1 MAEVKIRL
9 ATFDDTTALIKFFKE
24 EGILRWFPME
34 NNVEVDDAVRLWMS
48 YVKQKAVLAAEVNGQ
63 VVGLA
68 NLYLS
73 FFRKISHH
81 ALFAIIVDSQHRS
94 QRIGTK
100 LVKELMKIAKERFNL
115 EFLHLEVYEH
125 NPAISL
131 YQRLDFVEY
140 GRQKRFIKEENGN
153 YLDKIMMQKK
163 L

>member
-1 MAEVKIRL
+1 MTEVKIRL
-9 ATFDDTTALIKFFKE
+9 ATFDDTTVLIKLFKE
-24 EGILRWFPME
+24 KGILPWFPME
-34 NNVEVDDAVRLWMS
+34 NSMEVDDAVRLWMS

-73 FFRKISHH
+73 FFRKIAHH
-81 ALFAIIVDSQHRS
+81 SLFAIIVDPNYRS
-94 QRIGTK
+94 QGIGTK
-100 LVKELMKIAKERFNL
+100 LVKELMKIAKEQFKL

-131 YQRLDFVEY
+131 YERLGFLEY
-140 GRQKRFIKEENGN
+140 GRQKRFIKEEDGG

>member
-1 MAEVKIRL
+1 MTKVKIRP
-9 ATFDDTTALIKFFKE
+9 ATYDDTPVLIKFFKE
-24 EGILRWFPME
+24 KGILRWFPME
-34 NNVEVDDAVRLWMS
+34 NTVEVDDAVRLWMS
-48 YVKQKAVLAAEVNGQ
+48 YVRQQAVLAAEVNGK

-73 FFRKISHH
+73 FFKKISHQ
-81 ALFAIIVDSQHRS
+81 ALFAIIVDQKHRS
-94 QRIGTK
+94 QGIGEK
-100 LVKELMKIAKERFNL
+100 LVKELMKLAKEKFHL

-125 NPAISL
+125 NPAVRL
-131 YQRLDFVEY
+131 YQRLGFLEY